1 MTKSDDFVTW
11 LKANPAPD
19 MHKLAAE
26 YGSYTAIPPER
37 HEQWDKEYADWLERY
52 RARHKDT

>member
-1 MTKSDDFVTW
+1 MGQDDYAAW

-19 MHKLAAE
+19 LQKLIAE
-26 YGSYTAIPPER
+26 YGSYAAIPPAQ
-37 HEQWDKEYADWLERY
+37 HAQWDRDYADWRDRY

>member
-1 MTKSDDFVTW
+1 MADNYAQW

-19 MHKLAAE
+19 LQKLVAE
-26 YGSYTAIPPER
+26 FGSYAAIPPWR
-37 HEQWDKEYADWLERY
+37 HEQWDREYADWQERY